1 MDVKSIPAHIARA
14 ERVLGEVWDGDP
26 SAKFN
31 SHRIQLVHAHALVAI
46 AKALVDIKAAIV
58 MSGPR

>member
-1 MDVKSIPAHIARA
+1 MDVSSIPAHIARA
-14 ERVLGEVWDGDP
+14 ERVLGQVCNGDP
-26 SAKFN
+26 SAKLN
-31 SHRIQLVHAHALVAI
+31 SHRIQLAQVHALVAI